1 MRPYPKTALST
12 LSHRLFT
19 YAPRYTTM
27 EERRA
32 RALLWKV
39 IRECFTRARAKII
52 RPCALRHFINGALLF
67 RAPSISL
74 SLPAET
80 RQAREGNV
88 LGISTPRFVSH
99 ESPQE
104 ETASSPSPR
113 ERVNRM
119 NICEADAHSPDS
131 QQVARYLS
139 LPRAR
144 EQE

>member
-1 MRPYPKTALST
+1 MG
-12 LSHRLFT
+12 F
-19 YAPRYTTM
+19 
-27 EERRA
+27 
-32 RALLWKV
+32 
-39 IRECFTRARAKII
+39 
-52 RPCALRHFINGALLF
+52 LF

-80 RQAREGNV
+80 RQAREGND
-88 LGISTPRFVSH
+88 LGISTH

-104 ETASSPSPR
+104 EAASPRAAR

-119 NICEADAHSPDS
+119 NICGVDAHSPDS

-144 EQE
+144 KQE